1 MNGFALPCPD
11 GEDNEHN
18 ARDYLEDYIPDFRD
32 TCDVSYYAEYGRY
45 DQDPYMGSESLRGMK
60 SDLGLA
66 SRYEKQDQQARH
78 HPEVPGNV
86 GHGRQ
91 DILWKTD
98 PVDLSVR

>member
-60 SDLGLA
+60 IVHAADKPL
-66 SRYEKQDQQARH
+66 RH
-78 HPEVPGNV
+78 FKALFAYV
-86 GHGRQ
+86 
-91 DILWKTD
+91 
-98 PVDLSVR
+98 